1 MALFYNKTEEGS
13 LKIRKQVIGQI
24 IVTAVNKFS
33 GRVKIT
39 NQKGKVVKIKEKY
52 GIPDATDYFEIIMG
66 DRGIDARFY
75 VAIRFGLSIGM
86 VTEQLISDIKEE
98 IEKITGIEAN
108 SIAVVVTGLMSK
120 QFAPRNIVVK
130 KKS

>member
-1 MALFYNKTEEGS
+1 MALFYKKTEEGS
-13 LKIRKQVIGQI
+13 LRIRNLVIGQI

-39 NQKGKVVKIKEKY
+39 NQKGKVIKIREKY
-52 GIPDATDYFEIIMG
+52 GIPDATDNLEITMG
-66 DRGIDARFY
+66 DRGIDVRFY

-86 VTEQLISDIKEE
+86 VTEQLIRDIKEE
-98 IEKITGIEAN
+98 TEKITGIEAN

-130 KKS
+130 KKN

>member
-1 MALFYNKTEEGS
+1 MALFYKKTEEGS
-13 LKIRKQVIGQI
+13 LRIRNLVIGQI

-39 NQKGKVVKIKEKY
+39 NQKGKVIKIREKY
-52 GIPDATDYFEIIMG
+52 GIPDATDNLEITMG
-66 DRGIDARFY
+66 DRGIDVRFY

-86 VTEQLISDIKEE
+86 VTEQLIRDIKEE
-98 IEKITGIEAN
+98 TEKITGIEAN

-130 KKS
+130 RKN